1 MPTEYGSGGTY
12 TVEMEGPFAGGGG
25 SGGVGVR
32 MSTLSAPATAWKGGE
47 SPYSQVVTV
56 VGITINSKI
65 DIQLSADQMVLFHDK
80 NVSFTV
86 ANERGVVT
94 LYAIGDKPKNDC
106 VFQVT
111 LTETD
116 AAGNKIWGNTI
127 STTKPGEDG
136 KDGLDGKNGSTPI
149 RGVDYWN
156 ADDIAT
162 IESYVNDYVESVI
175 LGGEW

>member
-1 MPTEYGSGGTY
+1 MPTEYGSGGSY
-12 TVEMEGPFAGGGG
+12 TVEMDGPFTGVGGGG
-25 SGGVGVR
+25 GGIGVR
-32 MSTLSAPATAWKGGE
+32 MSTLSAPAAAWKGGE

-86 ANERGVVT
+86 ANERGSVT
-94 LYAIGDKPKNDC
+94 LYAIGDKPQNDC

-116 AAGNKIWGNTI
+116 AAGNTIWGNTI

-136 KDGLDGKNGSTPI
+136 KDGIDGQNGKTPV
-149 RGVDYWN
+149 RGIDFWN
-156 ADDIAT
+156 DNDIAE
-162 IESYVNDYVESVI
+162 IKSYVDDAI
-175 LGGEW
+175 LGGKW